1 MFLRKKYFLWC
12 CVLCL
17 CGQSLGNPNIA
28 FEATFHPS
36 TIHLGEHAT
45 WMVTAKNV
53 IVRQAN
59 FPQPIID
66 NLRLKYE
73 SGTFN
78 TQIINGVSQQ
88 STLWRFSAFPQT
100 TGTFQIPAIS
110 IDIQGQTYTIP
121 GSTLTVLPAD
131 ARTQQHTTGTSTPI
145 FLRLEHKMPNTWY
158 LGQSCPMEIQ
168 LLIADNV
175 RGQLTNLPQKNGDTF
190 AATHLTDAPEKS
202 YKSIQG
208 TDYQCISWA
217 TLVTP
222 LKSGPQT
229 LSFNLD
235 LMIEQPAAF
244 NQRLDDDDDNDLLSF
259 FNRSFSS
266 VFAQPKAVT
275 VDTSPLKVVVQ
286 SLPTPQPQPFHQAIG
301 YFQLASPRIE
311 EKEAIQDEPITLHV
325 TLQGSGNFERI
336 QEPTLIFDSGEWRT
350 YLPKSNFEPS
360 DKLGF
365 TGKMHYEYLIVPLKS
380 GEVDLPV
387 VHFCYFDTT
396 TQSYVHL
403 KKAYPF
409 KLNVK
414 PPIKTSQAQ
423 TLSGEVKPSPEP
435 AVPLFGKIVLQN
447 IAWENQQWLWQRTGF
462 SQLQWTLFLI
472 SLGLSFMGI
481 RYHRRTYDK
490 AYQLQIQHKHLYKKT
505 ERMLKQAFRA
515 RDVSAF
521 YSCAYKIVSLTISL
535 KYKRQN
541 IALNE
546 IDDLVTQL
554 DNLGIQ
560 LPDEQLQYLQSLEQ
574 KYRQSQFGQFND
586 EQCPDSLQDLNDLL
600 RAIK

>member
-1 MFLRKKYFLWC
+1 MLLRKKYFQWC
-12 CVLCL
+12 YILFLCS
-17 CGQSLGNPNIA
+17 QSLGNTNIV

-53 IVRQAN
+53 IVRQVN
-59 FPQPIID
+59 FPQPVV
-66 NLRLKYE
+66 NSLRLKYE

-88 STLWRFSAFPQT
+88 STLWRFSAFPQS
-100 TGTFQIPAIS
+100 TGTFRIPEIS
-110 IDIQGQTYTIP
+110 IDIQGQTYAIP
-121 GSTLTVLPAD
+121 TTTLTVLPPD
-131 ARTQQHTTGTSTPI
+131 NRTQQSITGTSTPI
-145 FLRLEHKMPNTWY
+145 FLRLEHKMPDTWY

-168 LLIADNV
+168 LLIAENV

-190 AATHLTDAPEKS
+190 AATHLTDAPEKT

-208 TDYQCISWA
+208 TNYQCISWA

-235 LMIEQPAAF
+235 LMIEQSSVL
-244 NQRLDDDDDNDLLSF
+244 NQKPDEEDDNDLLSF
-259 FNRSFSS
+259 FNRSFSG
-266 VFAQPKAVT
+266 VFSQPKAIT

-286 SLPTPQPQPFHQAIG
+286 PLPTPQPQPFHQAIG

-311 EKEAIQDEPITLHV
+311 EKEAIQDEPITFQV

-336 QEPTLIFDSGEWRT
+336 QEPTLIFDTSEWRT

-365 TGKMHYEYLIVPLKS
+365 TGKMYYEYLIVPMKS
-380 GEVDLPV
+380 GEVELPI

-396 TQSYVHL
+396 TQSYIHL

-414 PPIKTSQAQ
+414 PPIKSSQVK
-423 TLSGEVKPSPEP
+423 TLSSEVKPSPEP
-435 AVPLFGKIVLQN
+435 SMPLFGKIVLQN
-447 IAWENQQWLWQRTGF
+447 ICWENPQWLWQRRGF
-462 SQLQWTLFLI
+462 YPLQWILFLT
-472 SLGLSFMGI
+472 SLGLSFIGV

-490 AYQLQIQHKHLYKKT
+490 EYQLKMQHKHLYKET
-505 ERMLKQAFRA
+505 ERALKQAFDA
-515 RDVSAF
+515 RDVTAF
-521 YSCAYKIVSLTISL
+521 YSCAYKIVSLTILL
-535 KYKRQN
+535 KCKQQHVSV
-541 IALNE
+541 NE

-554 DNLGIQ
+554 ANLGIQ
-560 LPDEQLQYLQSLEQ
+560 LPNEQLQYLQSLEQ
-574 KYRQSQFGQFND
+574 KYRQSQFGQFNN
-586 EQCPDSLQDLNDLL
+586 EQCPDSLQDLKDLL